1 MTLIG
6 NTVTPL
12 PADGY
17 ATSWVMMPDP
27 KATDGM
33 IGRIDAVSID
43 TGRTA
48 WLHERRAGV
57 IGSLVALA
65 GGVIIG
71 GDVNRRLFALDD
83 ATGQLLWETIL
94 SGPVSGHAVSY
105 AVGERQFIA
114 VPAGGDTASPERRVL
129 SLHPEIRP
137 PQGKNALFVFALP
150 AGKANGVRRFPTSL
164 LWGLGGLAAGLLVSA
179 GMRLTRRRIVT
190 SAVDGPAPSLK

>member
-137 PQGKNALFVFALP
+137 PQGKNALFVFALS
-150 AGKANGVRRFPTSL
+150 AGTANGVRRFPTSL